1 MDSFAQSRCTEKT
14 VHGKT
19 FRFLCML
26 AACCCFLMIPFD
38 SEAENAR
45 ISRASEIKAGKAWKA
60 GICPAELAGYLMV
73 EDYAAALRSLDT
85 VLAEASLPKRK
96 QTWFSL
102 LRALCQINQGLYKT
116 GGDELTKNLH
126 TYAKAMQDLG
136 LDSLG
141 YQYLYLSMALA
152 SLDSRDALSAL
163 ASADRAVELSR
174 PDQWDI
180 KAIGHIVQ
188 AYAYADKNELALAE
202 KHLQQARDCL
212 EKMDSP
218 DMDGIRN
225 LSLARAEA
233 LYAGKSGHYKEGARI
248 LAESWVWLKKNR
260 PLDWHGQWS
269 VLQEDV
275 THLANAGYF
284 DAADACL
291 FEAMNTLLDYWD
303 YSLSGT
309 VAVQDAEDNPERA
322 ASDAPISANAAAI
335 LFLSPDYAE
344 DLASIWQDAPLG
356 RQEIA
361 DFQRQALRNREEAM
375 AVARPMDAT
384 ETLRMLLYRSAERM
398 VRYYSLLGGLRIGGK
413 ASTEEINARALA
425 EQRFFFDMQSQN
437 PDRSE
442 LFPMMGVMVCEQ
454 VLNQGRFD
462 ADLLRFLQ
470 KSASHALWDESGR
483 TTERILDICLK
494 SIEQNA
500 DSLANP
506 VWKRAAIQVLDAS
519 GDYYFHTMRYA
530 KAEQYWSLAGQL
542 GQGDKEMKDYYGPVL
557 ARYGLLKALNGDY
570 PEALRLYRQYDSLF
584 RLDSWQ
590 RAEWI
595 VDIDAGANRVGEYE
609 DFFSTIS
616 QYGPELSRLDPAFT
630 GNLYDAMLF
639 TKGNLLMAYRQR
651 DEVKDQS
658 LLNVI
663 AFVKYD
669 SYRKKQREAAGN
681 FSLWEALGDTAKH
694 IMSQLCQKIVSDPDI
709 RLGESYREIQSALG
723 EDEVAVEFF
732 YSYAMSPTETDT
744 AWLYKNGISYWAL
757 VLRPGWAYPKLV
769 YLCRDTDLDALL
781 AEGTDVYASPWTEKL
796 YDLCWGRLRPYL
808 EEGETVYFSPG
819 GLFCRVNMEVLR
831 DAEGIQAD
839 ARYHLR
845 RLVSTKELL
854 DNDGIASE
862 NAIENAV
869 LYGGLTYDLEWDE
882 LYAVGQEYG
891 RREGYQAS
899 RGFAGA
905 GLRAGW
911 KDLPASKNEVNAI
924 ARLLDSKGIGTSV
937 YVGKEGSEESFKA
950 LSKRKASVL
959 HLATHGFYLDQA
971 EYKDKVYFERYES
984 PFEPELGALYRSGLI
999 FSGGQRAWLGET
1011 IPQEV
1016 EDGIL
1021 LPHEILELDLSGVSV
1036 VVLSA
1041 CETALGDIRQE
1052 GVMGLQYSFMLA
1064 GVDCVVMSLWQVND
1078 YATSLLMQEF
1088 YRQLAAGEPR
1098 REALRLA
1105 QEKVKAWNSDPYYWA
1120 GFIMVE

>member
-1 MDSFAQSRCTEKT
+1 
-14 VHGKT
+14 
-19 FRFLCML
+19 ML

-45 ISRASEIKAGKAWKA
+45 ISRTSEIKAGKAWKA

-225 LSLARAEA
+225 LSLASAEA

-462 ADLLRFLQ
+462 AGLLRFLQ

-494 SIEQNA
+494 AIEQNA

-542 GQGDKEMKDYYGPVL
+542 GQGDKEMKAYYGPVL
-557 ARYGLLKALNGDY
+557 ARYSLLKALNGDY

-595 VDIDAGANRVGEYE
+595 VDIDAGAKRVGEYE

-616 QYGPELSRLDPAFT
+616 QYSPELSRLDPGFT

-744 AWLYKNGISYWAL
+744 AWLYKNGISIGRWSCVRAGHIPSWCTCAGIRTWTL
-757 VLRPGWAYPKLV
+757 CLPRGRMCMLRLGRKSFTIYAGDGSGLTWKKGKRSISRRAACSAGSIWRSCVMPKGSRPMRV
-769 YLCRDTDLDALL
+769 TICGVWYR
-781 AEGTDVYASPWTEKL
+781 PRN
-796 YDLCWGRLRPYL
+796 CWIM
-808 EEGETVYFSPG
+808 T
-819 GLFCRVNMEVLR
+819 GL
-831 DAEGIQAD
+831 
-839 ARYHLR
+839 LR
-845 RLVSTKELL
+845 RMPLKMRSCT
-854 DNDGIASE
+854 
-862 NAIENAV
+862 
-869 LYGGLTYDLEWDE
+869 
-882 LYAVGQEYG
+882 
-891 RREGYQAS
+891 
-899 RGFAGA
+899 GA
-905 GLRAGW
+905 
-911 KDLPASKNEVNAI
+911 
-924 ARLLDSKGIGTSV
+924 
-937 YVGKEGSEESFKA
+937 
-950 LSKRKASVL
+950 
-959 HLATHGFYLDQA
+959 
-971 EYKDKVYFERYES
+971 
-984 PFEPELGALYRSGLI
+984 
-999 FSGGQRAWLGET
+999 
-1011 IPQEV
+1011 
-1016 EDGIL
+1016 
-1021 LPHEILELDLSGVSV
+1021 
-1036 VVLSA
+1036 
-1041 CETALGDIRQE
+1041 
-1052 GVMGLQYSFMLA
+1052 
-1064 GVDCVVMSLWQVND
+1064 
-1078 YATSLLMQEF
+1078 
-1088 YRQLAAGEPR
+1088 
-1098 REALRLA
+1098 
-1105 QEKVKAWNSDPYYWA
+1105 
-1120 GFIMVE
+1120 